1 MRKATMSKNR
11 IFFRVLHE
19 NTKNPVCRSMPKST
33 FWWTER
39 ILKETLWHRVT
50 LEHNGS
56 NPYTSHGSNS
66 QLQKLHALGKHNV
79 CNSVKGWIFYQLIGE
94 SQWVGCPSTMFWRME
109 ITTDDCSR
117 WSRVSLPAIGRSSG
131 FSCQIPLDFSWC
143 GTCFFDVGKNKHLW
157 IGQKTETQ
165 TVQTSYGDLTEMLEY
180 HIVAIIELKGENKTG
195 SRQMFFSSVFL
206 ENPQHRKWSPRANG
220 ADGPRWASMRMK
232 HQRGS
237 ARPAPGQKCRKKTL

>member
-1 MRKATMSKNR
+1 
-11 IFFRVLHE
+11 
-19 NTKNPVCRSMPKST
+19 
-33 FWWTER
+33 
-39 ILKETLWHRVT
+39 
-50 LEHNGS
+50 
-56 NPYTSHGSNS
+56 
-66 QLQKLHALGKHNV
+66 
-79 CNSVKGWIFYQLIGE
+79 
-94 SQWVGCPSTMFWRME
+94 MFWRME